1 MINENTK
8 LNIILG
14 IIIAILVIFN
24 LLIFYNIRNFD
35 SSKNLF
41 DISEI
46 EGVEWKNTSTNSD
59 LLIEDGKINLTI
71 NNDTIYYQ
79 DIVSLNKETGE
90 FTVNNDGNIENGILY
105 LRSVGSNNIVVWYEE
120 AEYRLDKVVEY
131 K

>member
-59 LLIEDGKINLTI
+59 LLIEDGKINLII

-90 FTVNNDGNIENGILY
+90 FTVNNDGNIETGILY